1 MAAIEIEEGSP
12 DADAEMHRPLQV
24 SIEAHAAM
32 FEIDLQNLIRSANFS
47 LRVCVNPA
55 SRLPVNPGT
64 EIRT

>member
-32 FEIDLQNLIRSANFS
+32 FEIDLQNLIRSAN
-47 LRVCVNPA
+47 LRQPPLG
-55 SRLPVNPGT
+55 ST
-64 EIRT
+64 ELGLMSIRY